1 MEHTRSQIRGTVEE
15 LKDRVNER
23 LDWRHYV
30 DQYPGTS
37 LTVAVGLG
45 LLLGR
50 SLGGL
55 IRRRNGM
62 DESDE
67 YEYGGPRLAERY
79 GDAGL
84 TAAAPVA
91 SAPALSGARRAVGQ
105 SVSRLGSRAEG
116 ILNRLI
122 DELTDAVESTLVP
135 ALTTR
140 FRSLLDFERRGR
152 RRHEGGYGEGRRWDE
167 PVREERSGV
176 YPGGPAGPQ
185 HFPSQGRTADQ
196 T

>member
-30 DQYPGTS
+30 DRYPGAS

-45 LLLGR
+45 VLLGR
-50 SLGGL
+50 GVCAA
-55 IRRRNGM
+55 IRRRNGG

-67 YEYGGPRLAERY
+67 YAFGGPRLAERY
-79 GDAGL
+79 GDAGF
-84 TAAAPVA
+84 TAAAPA
-91 SAPALSGARRAVGQ
+91 MSPPALSGARRAVGQ

-122 DELTDAVESTLVP
+122 DELTDAVEGTLVP

-140 FRSLLDFERRGR
+140 FRSLLDFERQSV
-152 RRHEGGYGEGRRWDE
+152 RRHEGGHGEGRRLDE

-185 HFPSQGRTADQ
+185 HFPSQGRAADQ